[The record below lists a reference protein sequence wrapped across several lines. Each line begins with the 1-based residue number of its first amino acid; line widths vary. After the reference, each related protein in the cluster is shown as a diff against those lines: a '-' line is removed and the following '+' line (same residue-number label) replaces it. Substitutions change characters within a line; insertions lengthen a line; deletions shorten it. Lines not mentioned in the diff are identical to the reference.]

1 MYSHG
6 WMHDNATLATLL
18 VQLNDAKM
26 KQQSLLAC
34 KNSLDLAIKAVDP
47 AARCK

>member
-1 MYSHG
+1 VDA
-6 WMHDNATLATLL
+6 DNATLTTLL
-18 VQLNDAKM
+18 QQLNDAKI

-47 AARCK
+47 AARC